1 MFITIQEL
9 QTVMYN
15 YQIIEITEHN
25 DDIALQA
32 IDAAIEEVRSYLA
45 PNNKKEFDD
54 GRPLYD
60 VDKIFEATGN
70 DRNALIVR
78 YCLSIAAWYICEL
91 ANVDIIHE
99 QVKERYDRAI
109 AWLKSVVKGDANPRL
124 PILNTDNNG
133 EAGSSKK
140 PFRYGSRPKFNHEGD
155 NETYFNKRN

>member
-1 MFITIQEL
+1 MFIEIDEL
-9 QTVMYN
+9 QTVIYS
-15 YQIIEITEHN
+15 YQMGEITEHN

-60 VDKIFEATGN
+60 VDKIFDAKGD
-70 DRNALIVR
+70 DRNALLVR
-78 YCLSIAAWYICEL
+78 YCLSISVWYICEL

-124 PILNTDNNG
+124 PTIQPDDNG
-133 EAGSSKK
+133 GSSTKK
-140 PFRYGSRPKFNHEGD
+140 PFRYGSRPKFNHES
-155 NETYFNKRN
+155 NNY